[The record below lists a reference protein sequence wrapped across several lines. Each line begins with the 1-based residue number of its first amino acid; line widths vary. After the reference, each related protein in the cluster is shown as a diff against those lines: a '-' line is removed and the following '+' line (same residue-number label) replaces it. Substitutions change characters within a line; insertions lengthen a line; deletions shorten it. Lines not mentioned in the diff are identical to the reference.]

1 MMMMMTCLP
10 WQMMRMTI
18 SCLLLRSPKRIAD
31 EAELVSGFKEVDFSC
46 FCGVLPGFF
55 VEGADFLEERKEM
68 SDFSVEEV
76 VGCFVEEEKEW
87 ANASGWT
94 FGGRESFSA
103 FGHCNERLQEWWTK
117 TLFKRPTCGR
127 STVWEARRECL
138 IAKSER

>member
-1 MMMMMTCLP
+1 
-10 WQMMRMTI
+10 MRMRI

-31 EAELVSGFKEVDFSC
+31 EAELVSGFTEVDFSC

-55 VEGADFLEERKEM
+55 VDVADFLDERKEM

-76 VGCFVEEEKEW
+76 VGSFVEEENEW

-103 FGHCNERLQEWWTK
+103 FGHCNEMRGHRNSEPKHYSRDQPVEDRLS
-117 TLFKRPTCGR
+117 G
-127 STVWEARRECL
+127 RRE
-138 IAKSER
+138 ENV